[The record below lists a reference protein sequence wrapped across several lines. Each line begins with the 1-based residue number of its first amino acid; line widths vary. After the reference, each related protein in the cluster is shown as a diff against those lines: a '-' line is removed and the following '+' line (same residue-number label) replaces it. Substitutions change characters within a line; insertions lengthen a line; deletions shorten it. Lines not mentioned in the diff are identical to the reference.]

1 MPTYFRFLALLA
13 FKIFA
18 AEQVCVNTL
27 YPWWYP
33 FCLSKHTITQS
44 NLSCW
49 IGLSFVEYSYAGR
62 CSYFGSWVRRKVWC
76 NKCGMHNLYLM
87 NLTLCCTSSSLCKEY
102 LPLMHF

>member
-1 MPTYFRFLALLA
+1 MPTFFRFLALLA

-18 AEQVCVNTL
+18 GEKVWCVSFYL
-27 YPWWYP
+27 LPSDILPLQKCYEHQ
-33 FCLSKHTITQS
+33 CLNIAF
-44 NLSCW
+44 NLIFHS
-49 IGLSFVEYSYAGR
+49 GR
-62 CSYFGSWVRRKVWC
+62 CCYFRGWVRRKVWC